1 MGVSLSLDGA
11 RPRRRR
17 TRGGQHSR
25 SPEEQACLDALAAFL
40 RSDAPGATRYLGK
53 VPRADLADRLLPA
66 ARALARAADLVLA
79 SDAAAD
85 RAADLDRRLLASP
98 LGTGSPPGTSVPP
111 ATASLAGPEAPG
123 NASLPPGAGPL

>member
-17 TRGGQHSR
+17 ARGGQHSR

-53 VPRADLADRLLPA
+53 VPRADLAGRLLPA

-85 RAADLDRRLLASP
+85 RAADLDRLLP
-98 LGTGSPPGTSVPP
+98 TSPPGAV
-111 ATASLAGPEAPG
+111 SLAGPEAPG
-123 NASLPPGAGPL
+123 SASLPTGAGPL